1 MVIKCQATRSRTQN
15 RKVARQLLAEK
26 LELMEKGSGSRVA
39 VKAEVKRKKKA
50 SRTKKAKR
58 KYRALEEGKAAA
70 ATESLGDGGLAEAD
84 EDEEELEEEEEEER
98 GSSQTGGRPAEGSDV
113 HEMSPAPPRM

>member
-26 LELMEKGSGSRVA
+26 LEVLEKGSESRVA

-50 SRTKKAKR
+50 SRAKKAKR

-70 ATESLGDGGLAEAD
+70 ATGSVVDGVLGEGD
-84 EDEEELEEEEEEER
+84 EDEEEWEEEEGGLDGTQSAGNSGVER
-98 GSSQTGGRPAEGSDV
+98 GIHERPPD
-113 HEMSPAPPRM
+113 SPRI